1 MTTVSGHYK
10 LECKVREL
18 EENLRGER
26 LLSEKRRTDGIEMLL
41 EIKQLKEELKHY
53 KEPFEMRPTYQILEQ
68 KLEKIKELDLELI
81 QFYLEKL
88 FQFYVN
94 NKAEKSTTDQLH
106 EKLEQL
112 RKLKEILGEKE

>member
-1 MTTVSGHYK
+1 M
-10 LECKVREL
+10 
-18 EENLRGER
+18 
-26 LLSEKRRTDGIEMLL
+26 
-41 EIKQLKEELKHY
+41 EIKGGVQIMTYCCGEEICEY
-53 KEPFEMRPTYQILEQ
+53 KKIV
-68 KLEKIKELDLELI
+68 EKINELDLELI

-112 RKLKEILGEKE
+112 RKLKEILGDSTS